1 LRLNGNLKL
10 LDIICVVERRE
21 VMDLGQIMALAIL
34 AIFALLIVA
43 PPVGVWRS
51 LSRPVPGW
59 PESVRVTLALVGPF
73 AAAFLCV
80 VLMWLPA
87 YSGQC
92 GGWLGE
98 TSPCSGFGQYA
109 SETLYWAAMSMAMP
123 GLLGMLLGVAVLIV
137 VLIRRRMSR
146 PAA

>member
-1 LRLNGNLKL
+1 
-10 LDIICVVERRE
+10 
-21 VMDLGQIMALAIL
+21 MDLGQIMALAIL

-59 PESVRVTLALVGPF
+59 PESLRVPLALVGPF
-73 AAAFLCV
+73 AVAFLFV
-80 VLMWLPA
+80 VLMWLPS
-87 YSGQC
+87 YSGEC

-109 SETLYWAAMSMAMP
+109 TETMFWATMSTAMP
-123 GLLGMLLGVAVLIV
+123 GLLGMLLGVAVLIF

-146 PAA
+146 SAA

>member
-1 LRLNGNLKL
+1 
-10 LDIICVVERRE
+10 
-21 VMDLGQIMALAIL
+21 MDLGQIMALAIL

-59 PESVRVTLALVGPF
+59 PVSLRVTLALVGPF
-73 AAAFLCV
+73 VAAFLFV
-80 VLMWLPA
+80 VLIWLPA

-92 GGWLGE
+92 HPWLGE

-109 SETLYWAAMSMAMP
+109 SETMFWAAMSMAMP
-123 GLLGMLLGVAVLIV
+123 GLLGMLLGVAVLIFG
-137 VLIRRRMSR
+137 LIRRQKHARR
-146 PAA
+146 Q

>member
-1 LRLNGNLKL
+1 MDIVNTVIL
-10 LDIICVVERRE
+10 LLILVLSVLLVVTPPVAVWRALSRQPSGRAAW
-21 VMDLGQIMALAIL
+21 LLPALA
-34 AIFALLIVA
+34 LI
-43 PPVGVWRS
+43 
-51 LSRPVPGW
+51 
-59 PESVRVTLALVGPF
+59 GPCI
-73 AAAFLCV
+73 AAFVSV
-80 VLMWLPA
+80 VLVWLPA

-109 SETLYWAAMSMAMP
+109 FETMSWAAMSMAMP
-123 GLLGMLLGVAVLIV
+123 GLQGMLLGVAVLIG

>member
-1 LRLNGNLKL
+1 
-10 LDIICVVERRE
+10 
-21 VMDLGQIMALAIL
+21 MDLGQIMALAIL

-59 PESVRVTLALVGPF
+59 PVSLRVTLALVGPF
-73 AAAFLCV
+73 AAAFLFV
-80 VLMWLPA
+80 VLMWLPS

-109 SETLYWAAMSMAMP
+109 TETMFWAVMSMAMP
-123 GLLGMLLGVAVLIV
+123 GLLGMLLGLAVLTV
-137 VLIRRRMSR
+137 MLIRRRIYR
-146 PAA
+146 PAV

>member
-1 LRLNGNLKL
+1 MNTIIL
-10 LDIICVVERRE
+10 L
-21 VMDLGQIMALAIL
+21 LIL
-34 AIFALLIVA
+34 MISALLIVA

-59 PESVRVTLALVGPF
+59 PVSLRVTLALIGPF
-73 AAAFLCV
+73 VTAFLFI

-98 TSPCSGFGQYA
+98 TSPCSGFGQHA
-109 SETLYWAAMSMAMP
+109 TETMFWATMSTAMP
-123 GLLGMLLGVAVLIV
+123 GLLGMLLGVAVLIF
-137 VLIRRRMSR
+137 VLTRRRMSR

>member
-1 LRLNGNLKL
+1 LE
-10 LDIICVVERRE
+10 IISVVERRE

-59 PESVRVTLALVGPF
+59 PESLRVPLALVGPF
-73 AAAFLCV
+73 AVAFLFV
-80 VLMWLPA
+80 VLMWLPS
-87 YSGQC
+87 YSGEC

-109 SETLYWAAMSMAMP
+109 TETMFWATMSTAMP
-123 GLLGMLLGVAVLIV
+123 GLLGMLLGVAVLIF

-146 PAA
+146 SAA

>member
-1 LRLNGNLKL
+1 MVQDPIVNTVVPL
-10 LDIICVVERRE
+10 LILMISVLLVLTPPVAVWRARSRQPSGRAAW
-21 VMDLGQIMALAIL
+21 LLPALA
-34 AIFALLIVA
+34 LI
-43 PPVGVWRS
+43 
-51 LSRPVPGW
+51 
-59 PESVRVTLALVGPF
+59 GPF
-73 AAAFLCV
+73 IAAFISV
-80 VLMWLPA
+80 VLVWLPA

-109 SETLYWAAMSMAMP
+109 FETMYWAAMSMAIP

-137 VLIRRRMSR
+137 VLIRRRLSR

>member
-1 LRLNGNLKL
+1 
-10 LDIICVVERRE
+10 
-21 VMDLGQIMALAIL
+21 MDLGQIMALAIL

-59 PESVRVTLALVGPF
+59 PESLRVTLALVGPF
-73 AAAFLCV
+73 AAAFLFV
-80 VLMWLPA
+80 VLMWLPG
-87 YSGQC
+87 YRGQC

-109 SETLYWAAMSMAMP
+109 FETLYWAAMSMAMP
-123 GLLGMLLGVAVLIV
+123 GLLGMLLGFTVLIFR
-137 VLIRRRMSR
+137 LIRRGTSR
-146 PAA
+146 PAV